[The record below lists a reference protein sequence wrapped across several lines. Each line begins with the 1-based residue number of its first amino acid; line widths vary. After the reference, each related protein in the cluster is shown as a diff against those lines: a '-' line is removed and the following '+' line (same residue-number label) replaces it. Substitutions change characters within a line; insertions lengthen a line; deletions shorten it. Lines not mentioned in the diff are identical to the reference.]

1 MIQLIGSIQIQLDY
15 TLGYRAMTR
24 KLISMGYTINHKKV
38 ARIMRENSLNSVV
51 RRKKYSPEVYARR
64 KALKETVPAN
74 VLNRNFYSPIPR
86 TIFEQILHIFIRVM
100 AFIV

>member
-1 MIQLIGSIQIQLDY
+1 MIQLIGSIQTQLDY

-24 KLISMGYTINHKKV
+24 KLISMGFSINHKKV

-64 KALKETVPAN
+64 RLQDGAVPEC
-74 VLNRNFYSPIPR
+74 LGG
-86 TIFEQILHIFIRVM
+86 
-100 AFIV
+100 